1 MYPGLTSSTS
11 SGFQLDQL
19 SDTLSVFPFYLLTTE
34 VPCILET
41 NQEACATSSLEDPQT
56 LISEFLSPL
65 LNPPAMRD
73 KASLAGWNLPDT
85 VSLWPCF
92 KFLWASLMAQ
102 QVKNLSAMQEAQVW
116 SLGKEDPL
124 EDNMATSPVFLPGES
139 HGQRIQAGYNP
150 QGCKESDT
158 TEWLSTHTKVPMK
171 ASLGKI
177 RDAPRCLPRV
187 LSEFYL
193 QLFVI
198 SSPPTFRVETSLQTH
213 LLYEISMDCIVHG
226 VTKSQT
232 RLSDFHFTSLLAKFI
247 E

>member
-1 MYPGLTSSTS
+1 MYPGLTRTTS

-34 VPCILET
+34 VLCIMET

-56 LISEFLSPL
+56 LIYEFLSSL

-102 QVKNLSAMQEAQVW
+102 QVKNLSAMQETQVW

-124 EDNMATSPVFLPGES
+124 EDNMATQSSILAWRIPWTEEPGRLQSTRLQRVRHDWATKHTHKGSYES
-139 HGQRIQAGYNP
+139 IPWQD
-150 QGCKESDT
+150 QGCS
-158 TEWLSTHTKVPMK
+158 
-171 ASLGKI
+171 
-177 RDAPRCLPRV
+177 
-187 LSEFYL
+187 
-193 QLFVI
+193 
-198 SSPPTFRVETSLQTH
+198 
-213 LLYEISMDCIVHG
+213 
-226 VTKSQT
+226 
-232 RLSDFHFTSLLAKFI
+232 
-247 E
+247 